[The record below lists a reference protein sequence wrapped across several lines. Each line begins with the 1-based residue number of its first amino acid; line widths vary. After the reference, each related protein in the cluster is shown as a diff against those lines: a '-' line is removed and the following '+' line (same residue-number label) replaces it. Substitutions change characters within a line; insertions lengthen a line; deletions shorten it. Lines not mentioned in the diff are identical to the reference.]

1 MPAVSHFRV
10 IGAGISLF
18 VGGVVLEQALRPGAW
33 TKADTGFA
41 FAAAGLVWNGA
52 ATLVQ
57 LYRAQRFQ

>member
-18 VGGVVLEQALRPGAW
+18 AGGVVLEQALRPGSW
-33 TKADTGFA
+33 TKVDTGLA
-41 FAAAGLVWNGA
+41 LAAAGLVWNGV

-57 LYRAQRFQ
+57 LYRSQRFQ